1 MADDDQYRWL
11 SSDDPDATRAIPR
24 PDATAGSPAAD
35 ETQVMPQPPRPDQ
48 TRQQPR
54 TPAQPPPPPAPVLP
68 PPGRSGTRDSRIS
81 RGSTSLAERPPRR
94 RGRTVRRVL
103 LALLVVW
110 VIFLVAVPL
119 WAWSKIEK
127 VDAEPAE
134 RPADQ
139 PGTTYLLVGS
149 DSRED
154 LSEEERQELA
164 TGNVA
169 GQRTDTI
176 LLLHTGD
183 GPTLLMSIPR
193 DSQVEIPG
201 QGEQKINAA
210 YGLGGPELLVQTI
223 EENTGIR
230 VDGYV
235 EIGLGGFV
243 DVVDSVGGVEV
254 CPDEAVQDIKAGLD
268 IQAGCQELD
277 GPDALGYARTRAFA
291 TGDLQRV
298 QNQREVVGAI
308 ADKALSPWTLL
319 NPWRYFQLASS
330 GADSVSIGEDV
341 GPVDLARFAYAL
353 GRATG
358 GGGLTCTVPIADLEV
373 NWDADRAPQMFRL
386 IAEDRTDEISD
397 DLCRSTGLTR

>member
-1 MADDDQYRWL
+1 
-11 SSDDPDATRAIPR
+11 
-24 PDATAGSPAAD
+24 
-35 ETQVMPQPPRPDQ
+35 
-48 TRQQPR
+48 
-54 TPAQPPPPPAPVLP
+54 
-68 PPGRSGTRDSRIS
+68 
-81 RGSTSLAERPPRR
+81 
-94 RGRTVRRVL
+94 VL

-119 WAWSKIEK
+119 WAWSKIHK

-154 LSEEERQELA
+154 LSEAERQELA

-183 GPTLLMSIPR
+183 GPTLLMSVPR

-210 YGLGGPELLVQTI
+210 YSLGGPELLVQTI
-223 EENTGIR
+223 EQNTGIR
-230 VDGYV
+230 VDGYI

-243 DVVDSVGGVEV
+243 DVVNSVGGVEV
-254 CPDEAVQDIKAGLD
+254 CPDEAVRDDKAGLD

-291 TGDLQRV
+291 IGDLQRV

-358 GGGLTCTVPIADLEV
+358 GSGLTCTVPIADLEV

-397 DLCRSTGLTR
+397 DLCRSTGLTQ

>member
-24 PDATAGSPAAD
+24 PDPAAGRPAAD
-35 ETQVMPQPPRPDQ
+35 ETQVMPQ
-48 TRQQPR
+48 QPR
-54 TPAQPPPPPAPVLP
+54 TPAQPPPQPARQPAPPPAPPPAPVLP
-68 PPGRSGTRDSRIS
+68 PPGHSGSRAS
-81 RGSTSLAERPPRR
+81 RGSTSLTERPPKR

-134 RPADQ
+134 RPGDQ

-149 DSRED
+149 DSRDD
-154 LSEEERQELA
+154 LSEAEREELA
-164 TGNVA
+164 TGNVP
-169 GQRTDTI
+169 GQRTDTL

-223 EENTGIR
+223 EQNTGIR

-254 CPDEAVQDIKAGLD
+254 CPDEAVQDVKAGLD

-308 ADKALSPWTLL
+308 ADKALSPWTVL

-353 GRATG
+353 GRATS
-358 GGGLTCTVPIADLEV
+358 GGLTCTVPIADLEV

-397 DLCRSTGLTR
+397 DLCRSTGLAQ